1 MMETMLTVSRLAKK
15 LGLSRTTILYY
26 EKQGLLKP
34 SLIAE
39 NGYRW
44 YGESEIERLK
54 SIISYRSY
62 GLSISDIR
70 LLLEP
75 LSISQGQILENH
87 FRALEQEIN
96 NLRAHQKAII
106 ELLKKSILLKEKF
119 VNKAKWVEIMIA
131 AGLSKEDMIKW
142 HQKFEEMEPEEH
154 QKFLESLNITS
165 VHDKFHRTL
174 VLSGFFFLKIAS
186 TFLNSSFFPK
196 PIKRRIAI

>member
-44 YGESEIERLK
+44 YGESERLK

-131 AGLSKEDMIKW
+131 AGLSKEDMMKW

-154 QKFLESLNITS
+154 QKFLESLNITQ
-165 VHDKFHRTL
+165 DEIT
-174 VLSGFFFLKIAS
+174 
-186 TFLNSSFFPK
+186 
-196 PIKRRIAI
+196 AIRSL

>member
-26 EKQGLLKP
+26 EQQRLLKP

-70 LLLEP
+70 LLL
-75 LSISQGQILENH
+75 
-87 FRALEQEIN
+87 
-96 NLRAHQKAII
+96 
-106 ELLKKSILLKEKF
+106 
-119 VNKAKWVEIMIA
+119 
-131 AGLSKEDMIKW
+131 
-142 HQKFEEMEPEEH
+142 
-154 QKFLESLNITS
+154 
-165 VHDKFHRTL
+165 
-174 VLSGFFFLKIAS
+174 
-186 TFLNSSFFPK
+186 
-196 PIKRRIAI
+196 

>member
-44 YGESEIERLK
+44 YGESERLK

-131 AGLSKEDMIKW
+131 AGLSKEDMMKW

-154 QKFLESLNITS
+154 QKFLKSLDMTQDEIT
-165 VHDKFHRTL
+165 
-174 VLSGFFFLKIAS
+174 
-186 TFLNSSFFPK
+186 
-196 PIKRRIAI
+196 AIRSL